1 MPPRPRIK
9 PDSTAVRV
17 ALWRAL
23 HVELDPPPHILTDEL
38 GLKLAAPVNK
48 WRRRPDM
55 HPEGTRRFRMSVV
68 IRARFV
74 EDLVARKAN
83 EGVQQYV
90 LLGAG
95 LDTFAQRE
103 PELASRL
110 QIFEVD
116 QPDAQSWKRKRLID
130 LGYEL
135 PNWLHL
141 VPVDFEA
148 KDDWWEKLLDAGFKV
163 DRPAVVAVTGVS
175 MYLTKAAVAKT
186 LRQVARL
193 ASGSTLAMT
202 FLLPKETVA
211 PSERAK
217 RDGAEKSARKS
228 RTPFISFF
236 TPSQML
242 ALAREAGF
250 SQVEHISGKSL
261 TRRYVTD
268 RTDDNGLPSA
278 EEMLVAQSY

>member
-1 MPPRPRIK
+1 MAGAARGAR
-9 PDSTAVRV
+9 S
-17 ALWRAL
+17 
-23 HVELDPPPHILTDEL
+23 PPHILSDEP
-38 GLKLAAPVNK
+38 GLKLAAPGDK

-74 EDLVARKAN
+74 EDLVARKAS

-90 LLGAG
+90 ILGAG

-116 QPDAQSWKRKRLID
+116 QPNAQSWKRKRLID

-141 VPVDFEA
+141 VPVDFET
-148 KDDWWEKLLDAGFKV
+148 KHDWWQKLLDAGFEA
-163 DRPAVVAVTGVS
+163 DRPSVVAATGVT

-186 LRQVARL
+186 LRQMARL

-202 FLLPKETVA
+202 FLLPKEAVA
-211 PSERAK
+211 PSGRAQ
-217 RDGAEKSARKS
+217 RDGAEKGARKS

-236 TPSQML
+236 SSSEML
-242 ALAREAGF
+242 ALAREAASARSNTF
-250 SQVEHISGKSL
+250 PA
-261 TRRYVTD
+261 
-268 RTDDNGLPSA
+268 NPLPSA
-278 EEMLVAQSY
+278 TSLTERMTMLSRVLRRYWSPPSGNSESVLR

>member
-1 MPPRPRIK
+1 MPPKPRIK

-23 HVELDPPPHILTDEL
+23 HLELDPPPHILTDEL
-38 GLKLAAPVNK
+38 GLKLAAPGEK

-55 HPEGTRRFRMSVV
+55 HPEGTRRFRISVV

-74 EDLVARKAN
+74 EDLVARKVS

-90 LLGAG
+90 ILGAG

-103 PELASRL
+103 PGLASRL
-110 QIFEVD
+110 QIFELD
-116 QPDAQSWKRKRLID
+116 QPGAQSWKRKRLID

-148 KDDWWEKLLDAGFKV
+148 NDDWWQKLLDAGFEAG
-163 DRPAVVAVTGVS
+163 RPAVVAATGVT

-211 PSERAK
+211 PSGRAQ
-217 RDGAEKSARKS
+217 RDGAEKARKS
-228 RTPFISFF
+228 RAPFISFF
-236 TPSQML
+236 TPSEML

-250 SQVEHISGKSL
+250 SQIEHISSKFL
-261 TRRYVTD
+261 AQRYLID
-268 RTDDNGLPSA
+268 RTDDHGLPSA
-278 EEMLVAQSY
+278 EEMLVATVRE